1 MIDIWQEILRYHQ
14 AEQTPYV
21 TDRIRRSMGH
31 LHADSAVG
39 SRKRTDP
46 CF

>member
-1 MIDIWQEILRYHQ
+1 MIDIWQEIYGTIK